1 MKRSIIWWIGEVYLL
16 NGCLSMKI
24 ILCVALPSWDGD
36 GGNLVVSSNLGFA
49 AWRRYGIGW
58 AGVVCVQ
65 VC

>member
-1 MKRSIIWWIGEVYLL
+1 
-16 NGCLSMKI
+16 MKI